1 MLKNLLK
8 KKTIEYRIVMPD
20 KSIRYIWAEAGE
32 TRFDDNGNPIFLNGI
47 AQDITLRKLLEMQL
61 VDAKEKVDLDSANFT
76 AILGSTMDSI
86 WAFDKNYKIVFVND
100 VFRKEFYKY
109 FGVWL
114 ELGVSLVESLPESL
128 HFIWKPRYDAV
139 LSNKQLLFEDAV
151 ETGNGIVY
159 IRISMNPIIKNGEVI
174 GGSCFGSNITER
186 KLADEELLESK
197 EQLRNFASHLQTV
210 REKERESTILEIH
223 DSVAQ
228 YLVALKMDLGLLR
241 NKITR
246 SYESIQQVEL
256 IGELEQLID
265 KVDNAIQS
273 ARSIMYGLK
282 PEQLELLGI
291 IEAAQVYLSD
301 FEKNHHIRSRFEST
315 LENPNLQPS
324 QALALFR
331 ILQESLH
338 NILKHAKATMVT
350 VQLTNTEGKLV
361 MDVIDNGKGFDVNQK
376 VLANSYGMISMKERV
391 KLLNGNF
398 EITSKVDEGTKVR
411 VELPYWGRG

>member
-1 MLKNLLK
+1 
-8 KKTIEYRIVMPD
+8 
-20 KSIRYIWAEAGE
+20 
-32 TRFDDNGNPIFLNGI
+32 
-47 AQDITLRKLLEMQL
+47 
-61 VDAKEKVDLDSANFT
+61 
-76 AILGSTMDSI
+76 
-86 WAFDKNYKIVFVND
+86 
-100 VFRKEFYKY
+100 
-109 FGVWL
+109 
-114 ELGVSLVESLPESL
+114 
-128 HFIWKPRYDAV
+128 
-139 LSNKQLLFEDAV
+139 
-151 ETGNGIVY
+151 
-159 IRISMNPIIKNGEVI
+159 
-174 GGSCFGSNITER
+174 
-186 KLADEELLESK
+186 
-197 EQLRNFASHLQTV
+197 
-210 REKERESTILEIH
+210 
-223 DSVAQ
+223 
-228 YLVALKMDLGLLR
+228 MDLGLLR

>member
-210 REKERESTILEIH
+210 REKERE
-223 DSVAQ
+223 
-228 YLVALKMDLGLLR
+228 
-241 NKITR
+241 
-246 SYESIQQVEL
+246 
-256 IGELEQLID
+256 
-265 KVDNAIQS
+265 
-273 ARSIMYGLK
+273 
-282 PEQLELLGI
+282 
-291 IEAAQVYLSD
+291 
-301 FEKNHHIRSRFEST
+301 
-315 LENPNLQPS
+315 
-324 QALALFR
+324 
-331 ILQESLH
+331 
-338 NILKHAKATMVT
+338 
-350 VQLTNTEGKLV
+350 
-361 MDVIDNGKGFDVNQK
+361 
-376 VLANSYGMISMKERV
+376 
-391 KLLNGNF
+391 
-398 EITSKVDEGTKVR
+398 
-411 VELPYWGRG
+411 